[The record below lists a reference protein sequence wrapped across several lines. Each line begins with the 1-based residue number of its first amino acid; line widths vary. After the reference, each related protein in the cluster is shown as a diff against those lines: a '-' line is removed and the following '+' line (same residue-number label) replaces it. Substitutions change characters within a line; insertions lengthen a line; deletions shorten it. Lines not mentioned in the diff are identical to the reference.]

1 MVFLLRFCIGG
12 ESKTENYKTYEDKEI
27 CIVGEPDANG
37 VVQYCGR
44 YAQQTTALPRPCDQ
58 AARYI
63 RVYEQTLG
71 RGTCAPGALS
81 GALHLDSRAGAGA
94 L

>member
-37 VVQYCGR
+37 VV
-44 YAQQTTALPRPCDQ
+44 
-58 AARYI
+58 
-63 RVYEQTLG
+63 
-71 RGTCAPGALS
+71 
-81 GALHLDSRAGAGA
+81 
-94 L
+94 